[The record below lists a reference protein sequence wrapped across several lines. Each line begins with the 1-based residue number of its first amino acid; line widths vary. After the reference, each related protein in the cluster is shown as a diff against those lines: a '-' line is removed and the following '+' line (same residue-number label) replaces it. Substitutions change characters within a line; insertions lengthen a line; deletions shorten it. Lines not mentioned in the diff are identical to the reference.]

1 MKKLKKKN
9 NQLNTVLKNT
19 YNFYKVEDEVKI

>member
-9 NQLNTVLKNT
+9 NQLNSVLKNT
-19 YNFYKVEDEVKI
+19 YSFYKVEDEVKI